1 MCGRTRR
8 RRDLALTAA
17 DLAALDA
24 AFPPPRRKQALE
36 ML

>member
-1 MCGRTRR
+1 LRL
-8 RRDLALTAA
+8 DAN

-24 AFPPPRRKQALE
+24 AFPPPRGATPLE